1 MKLKLSRR
9 KDIAKL
15 RTELNKIEDKKAIE
29 KLMQLRAG
37 SLKRLIKLIKEKK
50 REKTQT
56 KTRVILQ
63 LIDIRLLLFHFK

>member
-50 REKTQT
+50 EK
-56 KTRVILQ
+56 
-63 LIDIRLLLFHFK
+63 RLKQKQE